1 MTLQQ
6 LLCKAHVPRYSRE
19 LWFSGAQLLGDVLT
33 VPDEATA
40 GVIRRCYLNQ
50 LGAVTPITK
59 LVVVK
64 AEPKPP
70 SAFKAWHGQSNEP
83 EARKMW

>member
-1 MTLQQ
+1 MTLQR
-6 LLCKAHVPRYSRE
+6 LLCKAHIPRYSRE

-50 LGAVTPITK
+50 LVAVTPITK

-64 AEPKPP
+64 ARPKPP
-70 SAFKAWHGQSNEP
+70 RAFKAWHGQSQEP
-83 EARKMW
+83 KQEGML

>member
-1 MTLQQ
+1 MTLSR
-6 LLCKAHVPRYSRE
+6 LLSHAHIPQFQRH
-19 LWFSGAQLLGDVLT
+19 WFFGAQLLGDVLT

-59 LVVVK
+59 LVVVR
-64 AEPKPP
+64 AQPKPP
-70 SAFKAWHGQSNEP
+70 SAFKAWHGQSQEP
-83 EARKMW
+83 KQGGML